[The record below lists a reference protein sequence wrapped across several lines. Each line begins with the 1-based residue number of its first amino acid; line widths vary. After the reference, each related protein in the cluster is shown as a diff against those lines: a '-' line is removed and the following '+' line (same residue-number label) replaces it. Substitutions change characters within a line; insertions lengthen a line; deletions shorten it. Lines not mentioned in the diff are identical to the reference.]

1 MTRSTSRLRATLAT
15 SLILAMPSAVACGF
29 DGLMEGNWTPLHP
42 RSIDVAAAVREQA
55 DRGLLD
61 ASLLDARAADPMGM
75 LRATRQL
82 RGLGFR
88 FTQGARASSVAPTM
102 AVLLVESGLWT
113 RYTRTAE
120 GITPQVHVAGPDPA
134 DAVIVTSEAVIT
146 AVLAGRLTA
155 RQAFDRGLIVIDG
168 PVSAAREATALFH

>member
-1 MTRSTSRLRATLAT
+1 
-15 SLILAMPSAVACGF
+15 MPPAVACGF

-55 DRGLLD
+55 DKGLLD
-61 ASLLDARAADPMGM
+61 ASLLDARSAGPMGM
-75 LRATRQL
+75 LRATKQL
-82 RGLGFR
+82 RGLGLR
-88 FTQGARASSVAPTM
+88 FTQGAVSASTAPSM

-120 GITPQVHVAGPDPA
+120 GITPQVHVAGPDPV

-155 RQAFDRGLIVIDG
+155 RQAFDRGLVVVDG
-168 PVSAAREATALFH
+168 PAKAAREAEALFN